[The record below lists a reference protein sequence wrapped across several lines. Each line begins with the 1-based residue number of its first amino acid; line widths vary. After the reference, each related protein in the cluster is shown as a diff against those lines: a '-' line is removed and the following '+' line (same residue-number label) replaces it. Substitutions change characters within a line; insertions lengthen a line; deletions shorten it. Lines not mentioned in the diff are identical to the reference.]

1 MSIAQWV
8 GLLAGSALALV
19 STFQVL
25 LAVGRPLGA
34 AAWGGRHVVLPPRLR
49 WASLA
54 SAGVLALMTWVA
66 LARADLVGPGS
77 GPLMTRAV
85 TWLCACLLLVNTI
98 GNAAS
103 TSLTERRIMTPT
115 TLLLAI
121 SFVALAMS
129 PSANGALS

>member
-8 GLLAGSALALV
+8 GLLAASVLALV
-19 STFQVL
+19 IVFQVL
-25 LAVGRPLGA
+25 LAMGRPLGA

-77 GPLMTRAV
+77 GPFVTRAA

-103 TSLTERRIMTPT
+103 TSPTERRIMTPT

-121 SFVALAMS
+121 SFVALATS
-129 PSANGALS
+129 PAEPGAPS